1 MNLDAMNLARDLSP
15 RAARV
20 ILPISQL
27 AAMNRTDMW
36 SRIEAHPKPWDMIV
50 VGGGATGVGVAIDA
64 ASRGYDVLLV
74 EQSDFGKGTSSRST
88 KLAHGG
94 VRYLEQGNIGLV
106 MEALKERGL
115 LLQNAPHI
123 VHDLAFVVPNYD
135 WWEAPFYGLGLKLY
149 QLLAGKYGFGASR
162 ILTREETLAHLPTL
176 KTEGLRGG
184 AVYYDGQFDDAR
196 LLIHMVATAFEQ
208 GATLLNYV
216 EVTGLTKDAQGFVN
230 GISARDVE
238 TGNEFRA
245 SAKVVVNATG
255 AFSDRLRLEAE
266 PSATP
271 MIVPSQGIHLVF
283 DSSFL
288 QGESAV
294 MVPHTSDGRVL
305 FAIPWHGHTLVGTT
319 DTPVASAMLE
329 PVAMDQ
335 EIDFILATAGQ
346 YLTKAPKRD
355 DVLSVFAGIRPLVR
369 ATGVARGLVN
379 TAQLSR
385 DHVIHIDR
393 SGLVTVCGGKWTTYR
408 HMAEDCVDQAA
419 TLAQLPDRPC
429 VTHHL
434 RIHGFREAAKEEA
447 AKDEAAKEFGALAVY
462 GSDAAEIRKL
472 IETDL
477 KLGEPLHPGLPYVK
491 AEVIWAARHEMARTV
506 EDILAR
512 RTRALF
518 LNARAALAM
527 APGVAGLMAA
537 ELGWDEV
544 MRTKQLNAFREVA
557 SNYLLHS

>member
-1 MNLDAMNLARDLSP
+1 
-15 RAARV
+15 
-20 ILPISQL
+20 
-27 AAMNRTDMW
+27 MW
-36 SRIEAHPKPWDMIV
+36 RCIDAHPKAWDMIV
-50 VGGGATGVGVAIDA
+50 VGGGATGIGVAIDA
-64 ASRGYDVLLV
+64 ASRGYDVLLL

-149 QLLAGKYGFGASR
+149 QLLAGKYGFGVSR
-162 ILTREETLAHLPTL
+162 ILSREETLEHLPTL

-216 EVTGLTKDAQGFVN
+216 EVTGLTKDAQGFVD
-230 GISARDVE
+230 GVSARDVE

-245 SAKVVVNATG
+245 AAKVVVNATG
-255 AFSDRLRLEAE
+255 AFTDLLRLKAE

-283 DSSFL
+283 ASSFL
-288 QGESAV
+288 QGDSAV

-319 DTPVASAMLE
+319 ETPVAEATLE
-329 PVAMDQ
+329 PVAMD
-335 EIDFILATAGQ
+335 EEVEFILATAGQ
-346 YLTKAPKRD
+346 YLAKAPTRD

-369 ATGVARGLVN
+369 ASGAAGVTN
-379 TAQLSR
+379 TAALSR

-419 TLAQLPDRPC
+419 TLAQLPEKPC
-429 VTHHL
+429 VTRQL
-434 RIHGFREAAKEEA
+434 RIHGFPDAANKDAAKE
-447 AKDEAAKEFGALAVY
+447 DAAKEFGSLAVY

-472 IETDL
+472 IEVDPR
-477 KLGEPLHPGLPYVK
+477 LGEPLHAALPYVK
-491 AEVIWAARHEMARTV
+491 AEVIWAVRHELARTV
-506 EDILAR
+506 EDALAR

-518 LNARAALAM
+518 LNARAAIAM
-527 APGVAGLMAA
+527 APAVADLMASD
-537 ELGWDEV
+537 LGWDEGT
-544 MRTKQLNAFREVA
+544 RAKQLAAFREVA
-557 SNYLLHS
+557 SNFALRP

>member
-1 MNLDAMNLARDLSP
+1 
-15 RAARV
+15 
-20 ILPISQL
+20 
-27 AAMNRTDMW
+27 MNRTEMW
-36 SRIEAHPKPWDMIV
+36 GRVETHPNEWDVII

-64 ASRGYDVLLV
+64 ASRGYDVLLL

-94 VRYLEQGNIGLV
+94 VRYLEQGDIGLV

-115 LLQNAPHI
+115 LLQNAPHV

-149 QLLAGKYGFGASR
+149 QLLAGKYGFGGSR
-162 ILTREETLAHLPTL
+162 IISREETLERLPTL

-184 AVYYDGQFDDAR
+184 AIYYDGQFDDAR
-196 LLIHMVATAFEQ
+196 LLIHMVVTAFEK

-216 EVTGLTKDAQGFVN
+216 EVTGLTKDTQGFVD
-230 GISARDVE
+230 GVTGRDVE

-255 AFSDRLRLEAE
+255 AFSDLLRLKAE
-266 PSATP
+266 PSTAP
-271 MIVPSQGIHLVF
+271 MIAPSQGIHLVF
-283 DSSFL
+283 DASFL
-288 QGESAV
+288 QGKSAI

-319 DTPVASAMLE
+319 DTPIASATLE
-329 PVAMDQ
+329 PVAM
-335 EIDFILATAGQ
+335 EEEVDFILATAAQ
-346 YLTKAPKRD
+346 YLTKAPTRD

-369 ATGVARGLVN
+369 ARGVGNGVYSGAFN
-379 TAQLSR
+379 SAALSR

-408 HMAEDCVDQAA
+408 HMAEDCVEQAA
-419 TLAQLPDRPC
+419 TFAQLPERAC
-429 VTHHL
+429 VTQHL
-434 RIHGFREAAKEEA
+434 RIHGSGSGSGFGFGYRGAENNDAQKES
-447 AKDEAAKEFGALAVY
+447 GALAIY
-462 GSDAAEIRKL
+462 GSDAKEIRKL
-472 IETDL
+472 IASDAS
-477 KLGEPLHPGLPYVK
+477 LGEPLNPALPYVR
-491 AEVIWAARHEMARTV
+491 AEVVWAVRHEMARTV
-506 EDILAR
+506 EDVLAR

-527 APGVAGLMAA
+527 APAVADLMAS
-537 ELGWDEV
+537 EMGWNDVTRE
-544 MRTKQLNAFREVA
+544 KQLAAFREVA
-557 SNYLLHS
+557 ANYILQS